1 MRFEALMIESMWS
14 TANDLNI
21 LRIIKIWLYKLLET
35 FYRGLKLI
43 LFSMTKSTDL
53 FSYSWSY
60 TNKMY
65 YKIDVLL

>member
-53 FSYSWSY
+53 FSYSSSY